1 MSNPNNLFPYYS
13 FLYQGMKTRQLIL
26 LLCILGG
33 LFQKADAQ
41 INLRGRLVE
50 KDSITEIPFAYV
62 VNKTTG
68 LGGVSGSDGL
78 FSLVCKSSDTL
89 IIKSLG
95 FISLKILVA
104 DLLNVPL
111 YRQQNKIILF
121 PDIIALKPLVIT
133 EPGLSKEE
141 KQYYERFIYQPPP
154 DISSP
159 ISMIYYKF
167 SREGKSR
174 EKLQTLY
181 ERELYLERYM
191 KRMIPYLRSK
201 KVNLAGFDIGDFSR
215 YCPLTTDFV
224 DHANNYEFFFAVNR
238 CFQTYYGIVP
248 GK

>member
-1 MSNPNNLFPYYS
+1 MNPGKIFLFL
-13 FLYQGMKTRQLIL
+13 FI
-26 LLCILGG
+26 CLGLTQYAG
-33 LFQKADAQ
+33 AQ
-41 INLRGRLVE
+41 ITLRGKLVE
-50 KDSITEIPFAYV
+50 KDSLTEIPFAYV
-62 VNKTTG
+62 VNKSTG
-68 LGGVSGSDGL
+68 LGEVAGSDGF
-78 FSLVCKSSDTL
+78 FSISCKTTDTL
-89 IIKSLG
+89 IFKSLG
-95 FISLKILVA
+95 FISLKILAA
-104 DLLNVPL
+104 DLLNAPL

-159 ISMIYYKF
+159 ISMLYYKF

-174 EKLQTLY
+174 EKLQILY

-224 DHANNYEFFFAVNR
+224 EHANNYEFFFAVNR